1 MKYALIT
8 EEQIKAIEWV
18 IKEMAY
24 PSSLEP
30 INPTTIYHTLAIVN
44 SLKVKEPS
52 MVSST
57 SNKSFAM
64 YTIEIPFVGEQ
75 P

>member
-1 MKYALIT
+1 MKAALIT
-8 EEQIKAIEWV
+8 EEQIKAIEAALV
-18 IKEMAY
+18 ELQYSNSTLVSDLKYETA
-24 PSSLEP
+24 
-30 INPTTIYHTLAIVN
+30 LAILK
-44 SLKVKEPS
+44 SLKVQEPS

>member
-1 MKYALIT
+1 MKAALIT
-8 EEQIKAIEWV
+8 EEQISLVLCGLVPIFKKDQQTAID
-18 IKEMAY
+18 
-24 PSSLEP
+24 L
-30 INPTTIYHTLAIVN
+30 LQ
-44 SLKVKEPS
+44 SLKPSEPS